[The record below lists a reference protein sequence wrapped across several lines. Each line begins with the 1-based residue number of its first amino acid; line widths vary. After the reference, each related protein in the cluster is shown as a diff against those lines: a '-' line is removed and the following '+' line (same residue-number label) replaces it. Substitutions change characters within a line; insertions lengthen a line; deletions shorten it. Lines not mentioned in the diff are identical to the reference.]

1 MAMEYRTLGRT
12 QLKVSVVGIGSLGF
26 LRADSAQED
35 VERMIDRA
43 RSGGIN
49 LLDTA
54 YAYGQGKTDKMIGKA
69 IEKDRSRWVVIARS
83 HMRDPREFAETMDQ
97 TFANL
102 RTEVVDVFELHDITS
117 PDVYEAT
124 KQPGNVYDIALQAK
138 RDGRIRFIGISTHA
152 KADIVREMIQSDRY
166 DVITISYNVANRQRN
181 PGDGEEMTRTAE
193 ELLPL
198 AASRGVGVTIM
209 KPFGGGSLLQ
219 RRPGP
224 DGTEV
229 CLPPLDLLRFC
240 IANPNV
246 ASVTPGVE
254 TVEHVDVAI
263 EAGRTGTAL
272 TGPQIAELQEF
283 AAGWGADFC
292 RRCGYCLPCTEGI
305 DIPAAINAL
314 ENFKTGQAESAGAAY
329 DKLDPK
335 PDVCT
340 ECGECV
346 ERCPYSLAIPEKMKE
361 LARLAG
367 ND

>member
-12 QLKVSVVGIGSLGF
+12 ELKVSVVGIGSIGF
-26 LRADSAQED
+26 LRANSTEED

-43 RSGGIN
+43 RRGGMN

-54 YAYGQGKTDKMIGKA
+54 YAYALGKTDKMIGKA
-69 IEKDRSRWVVIARS
+69 IEKDRSRWVIIARS
-83 HMRDPREFAETMDQ
+83 HMRDPGEFAETMDQ
-97 TFANL
+97 TFKNL
-102 RTEVVDVFELHDITS
+102 RTDAVDVFELHDITR
-117 PDVYEAT
+117 PAVYEAT
-124 KQPGNVYDIALQAK
+124 NQPGSIYDVALVAK
-138 RDGRIRFIGISTHA
+138 TSGRIRFIGISTHG
-152 KADIVREMIQSDRY
+152 KADMVRDMIESDRY
-166 DVITISYNVANRQRN
+166 DVITISYNVANCQRS
-181 PGDGEEMTRTAE
+181 PGDGEEMTRTVE

-209 KPFGGGSLLQ
+209 KPFGGGSLVQ
-219 RRPGP
+219 PRPGP

-254 TVEHVDVAI
+254 TVEHVDLAI
-263 EAGRTGTAL
+263 EAGRTGTGL
-272 TGPQIAELQEF
+272 TELEIAELQEL
-283 AAGWGADFC
+283 ASVWGADFC
-292 RRCGYCLPCTEGI
+292 RRCGYCLPCKEGI
-305 DIPAAINAL
+305 AIPAAINVL
-314 ENFKTGQAESAGAAY
+314 ESFTTGRQESARAAY
-329 DKLDPK
+329 EKLDPK

-361 LARLAG
+361 LVKLAAS
-367 ND
+367 